1 MRNGKRIGV
10 LIPAL
15 DEERAIGR
23 VIADIPAWVDDIVVV
38 DNGSRDRTADVARAA
53 GARVVSEPRR
63 GYGVACQTGL
73 TALTDVDIVVF
84 LDGDYSD
91 YPEEMTCLV
100 GPIVEGKASLVIGS
114 RVTGRAEKG
123 ALTPQQRFG
132 NRLACGL
139 MRVLFGAS
147 YTDLGPFRAIDRAA
161 LTSLGMKDLAYGW
174 TVEMQI
180 RALKA
185 GLTVIEQPVSYR
197 ARIGKSKISGTVW
210 GSLRA
215 GSTIMRV
222 IAQSA
227 LQ

>member
-1 MRNGKRIGV
+1 MRAGKRIGV

-23 VIADIPAWVDDIVVV
+23 VIADIPCWVDDIVVV
-38 DNGSRDRTADVARAA
+38 DNGSRDRTPDVARAA
-53 GARVVSEPRR
+53 GARVISEPRR

-73 TALTDVDIVVF
+73 SALTDVDIVVF

-91 YPEEMTCLV
+91 FPAEMTQLV
-100 GPIVEGKASLVIGS
+100 DPIAEGSASLVIGS
-114 RVTGRAEKG
+114 RVTGRAERG

-132 NRLACGL
+132 NRLACAL
-139 MRVLFGAS
+139 MRVLFGAR
-147 YTDLGPFRAIDRAA
+147 YTDLGPFRAVDRAA
-161 LTSLGMKDLAYGW
+161 LKALGMRDLAYGW

-185 GLTVIEQPVSYR
+185 GLTVIERPVSYR
-197 ARIGKSKISGTVW
+197 VRIGTSKISGTVW

-215 GSTIMRV
+215 GTTIMRV
-222 IAQSA
+222 IAQSV